1 MGAAAPTWSTH
12 TVTVEAFPMM
22 CMTAETFMQRLLM
35 PSHGELL
42 KGRLLRSAAVDEAV
56 HFISHEWL
64 GRAHPDP
71 NRVQL
76 RRMQAVLH
84 EAIAGR
90 GAELFTPMG
99 WSVFRN
105 GRK

>member
-1 MGAAAPTWSTH
+1 
-12 TVTVEAFPMM
+12 
-22 CMTAETFMQRLLM
+22 MTAETFMQRLSM

-42 KGRLLRSAAVDEAV
+42 EGSLFRRAAVHEAV

-76 RRMQAVLH
+76 RRMQAVFH
-84 EAIAGR
+84 EVIAGR

-99 WSVFRN
+99 WLTFGNGQKEIPNFRD
-105 GRK
+105 GEGPAARQLT